1 MVREGEQCD
10 NEDEML
16 RKLVR
21 KLRKLNTEEN
31 SLFFPTVMTTLMK
44 DDEEDGSAPPPFE
57 ATLVS
62 PPHSPIKVYLGS
74 VSDAMYPGALKARN
88 IVGIMNVAG
97 QQCRDIQRMQRFGT
111 WSEVEFSRSWYCTK
125 MENESFGYLSVDA
138 EDDSRYKII
147 NDFRVCLDW
156 LNEQTDR
163 NASSSG
169 AVLVHCI
176 QGRNRSAVIC
186 AAWLIER
193 FGMDIE
199 SAVISIAE
207 KRKGVLSNK
216 SFLRQ
221 LIYQVNSKNNEPEE
235 DAAPKQQSLFSIGS
249 IVERR

>member
-1 MVREGEQCD
+1 MERETDQCD
-10 NEDEML
+10 NEEVML

-21 KLRKLNTEEN
+21 KLRKLNTEQN
-31 SLFFPTVMTTLMK
+31 SLFFPTVMTTVIPD
-44 DDEEDGSAPPPFE
+44 DDEELAPPPFE

-74 VSDAMYPGALKARN
+74 VSDAMYPGALKDRN

-111 WSEVEFSRSWYCTK
+111 WTEVEFSRSWYCKK
-125 MENESFGYLSVDA
+125 MDNESFGYLSLDA

-147 NDFRVCLDW
+147 NDFKVCLDW

-169 AVLVHCI
+169 ALLVHCI
-176 QGRNRSAVIC
+176 QGRNRSAIIC

-235 DAAPKQQSLFSIGS
+235 YIAPKQQTLFSIGS